1 MVRQVMNPMIYHKI
15 YRLREGAPWVV
26 FVHGAG
32 GSSSIWYRQIRDF
45 KEQFNVLLLDL
56 RGHGKSQNVF
66 ECWQK
71 KRSYTFQE
79 VTEDIAAV
87 LDHQNI
93 QKAHFIGISLG
104 TIIIRVLAE
113 MHPDR
118 VESMTMGGAVI
129 RFNTRSK
136 FLLWVAHWI
145 KRFVPYMWI
154 YKLYAW
160 ILMPKKKHEL
170 ARNLFVRE
178 ARKLYQKEFIR
189 WIRITTKMN
198 ALMRN
203 FREREL
209 SIPTLYLMGDED
221 HMFLPSVKKLV
232 EKHKNSV
239 LHVVQNSGHVCNV
252 DQPGIFNQVSINFI
266 RQIALA

>member
-1 MVRQVMNPMIYHKI
+1 MVKDDMHPMIYHKI
-15 YRLREGAPWVV
+15 HYLSETAPWVV

-32 GSSSIWYRQIRDF
+32 GSSAVWYRQVRDF
-45 KEQFNVLLLDL
+45 KKHFNVMLLDL
-56 RGHGKSQNVF
+56 RGHGRSQNVF
-66 ECWQK
+66 EAWQK
-71 KRSYTFQE
+71 QKAYTFDE
-79 VTEDIAAV
+79 VTADIVTV
-87 LDHQNI
+87 LDHHQI
-93 QKAHFIGISLG
+93 KEAHFIGISLG
-104 TIIIRVLAE
+104 TIIIRVMAE
-113 MHPDR
+113 MHPER
-118 VESMTMGGAVI
+118 VKSMTMGGAVI

-178 ARKLYQKEFIR
+178 ARKLYQKEFVR
-189 WIRITTKMN
+189 WIRITTRIN
-198 ALMRN
+198 GLMRN

-221 HMFLPSVKKLV
+221 YMFLPAVRELV
-232 EKHKNSV
+232 QKHRNSI
-239 LHVVQNSGHVCNV
+239 LHIVHDSGHVCNV
-252 DQPGIFNQVSINFI
+252 DQPSVFNQVSIGFI
-266 RQIALA
+266 KRVAFT